1 MRRFGWNQAGNWSEG
16 AYRLQDV
23 QQKTDVT
30 VLGIGNII
38 LRDEGFGV
46 HFLRWF
52 SERYAPQG
60 HVAFVDGGTL
70 GYRLIDVITGCRNL
84 IVIDVLKLDDQP
96 GSIYRFTKEEM
107 ETHLPPPTSAHDVTF
122 SDLLF
127 KVELM
132 DECPE
137 IVFLC
142 IVPEDMKEM
151 GLEMTSTMTA
161 RFPKMEELLIAELSR
176 LGVGVERRTDA

>member
-1 MRRFGWNQAGNWSEG
+1 MLLE
-16 AYRLQDV
+16 DV

-52 SERYAPQG
+52 SERHTPAG
-60 HVAFVDGGTL
+60 NVRFVDGGTL
-70 GYRLIDVITGCRNL
+70 GYRLIDVISGCRNL

-107 ETHLPPPTSAHDVTF
+107 AIHMPPPTSAHDVSF

-132 DECPE
+132 DELPE

-142 IVPEDMKEM
+142 IVPENISEM
-151 GLEMTSTMTA
+151 AMEMTPVMTA
-161 RFPKMEELLIAELSR
+161 RFPKMEALLIAELNR
-176 LGVGVERRTDA
+176 LGVHLERCADA